1 MSGWG
6 ALHVLPSTA
15 GQTFSDDCW
24 VRYSF
29 IYDYCRISLG
39 AIFITITRFLF
50 KTNHWV
56 ISLGSIFSFSQK
68 TTFNIVIM
76 FRMMTAVMNCN
87 YDQWTVLSS
96 MRMEKGTENFTVLW
110 KMLTFIFSNT
120 ETIDFFISYLNNR
133 YEDSILVDYI
143 IQVIK
148 HPSRLIIYKE
158 TLIEN
163 LNVLT

>member
-1 MSGWG
+1 
-6 ALHVLPSTA
+6 
-15 GQTFSDDCW
+15 
-24 VRYSF
+24 
-29 IYDYCRISLG
+29 
-39 AIFITITRFLF
+39 
-50 KTNHWV
+50 
-56 ISLGSIFSFSQK
+56 
-68 TTFNIVIM
+68 
-76 FRMMTAVMNCN
+76 
-87 YDQWTVLSS
+87 

-120 ETIDFFISYLNNR
+120 ETIDFFISYRNNR

-163 LNVLT
+163 LDVLT

>member
-1 MSGWG
+1 M
-6 ALHVLPSTA
+6 
-15 GQTFSDDCW
+15 
-24 VRYSF
+24 
-29 IYDYCRISLG
+29 I
-39 AIFITITRFLF
+39 
-50 KTNHWV
+50 
-56 ISLGSIFSFSQK
+56 
-68 TTFNIVIM
+68 
-76 FRMMTAVMNCN
+76 TAVMNYS

-120 ETIDFFISYLNNR
+120 ETIDFFISYRNNK

-148 HPSRLIIYKE
+148 HPDRLIIYKE

>member
-1 MSGWG
+1 
-6 ALHVLPSTA
+6 
-15 GQTFSDDCW
+15 
-24 VRYSF
+24 
-29 IYDYCRISLG
+29 
-39 AIFITITRFLF
+39 
-50 KTNHWV
+50 
-56 ISLGSIFSFSQK
+56 
-68 TTFNIVIM
+68 
-76 FRMMTAVMNCN
+76 
-87 YDQWTVLSS
+87 

-120 ETIDFFISYLNNR
+120 ETIDFFISYRNNK

-148 HPSRLIIYKE
+148 HPDRLIIYKE

>member
-1 MSGWG
+1 
-6 ALHVLPSTA
+6 
-15 GQTFSDDCW
+15 
-24 VRYSF
+24 
-29 IYDYCRISLG
+29 
-39 AIFITITRFLF
+39 
-50 KTNHWV
+50 
-56 ISLGSIFSFSQK
+56 
-68 TTFNIVIM
+68 
-76 FRMMTAVMNCN
+76 
-87 YDQWTVLSS
+87 
-96 MRMEKGTENFTVLW
+96 MRMEKGTENFTILW

-120 ETIDFFISYLNNR
+120 ETIDFFISYRNNR

>member
-1 MSGWG
+1 
-6 ALHVLPSTA
+6 
-15 GQTFSDDCW
+15 
-24 VRYSF
+24 
-29 IYDYCRISLG
+29 
-39 AIFITITRFLF
+39 
-50 KTNHWV
+50 
-56 ISLGSIFSFSQK
+56 
-68 TTFNIVIM
+68 
-76 FRMMTAVMNCN
+76 
-87 YDQWTVLSS
+87 
-96 MRMEKGTENFTVLW
+96 MRMEKGTENFTVQW

-120 ETIDFFISYLNNR
+120 ETIDFFILYRNNR